1 MIGASCAPAEQ
12 RLDDCRADRHDEHRF
27 DEKAEPGELH
37 ELATGGRA
45 LHLTLRIQRRVPL
58 LAIELAHQPAGRKAQ
73 MQWSTQVFGGR
84 LAWQVT
90 LSEKCVRLAQKMQVG
105 PCIPVGIQ
113 P

>member
-1 MIGASCAPAEQ
+1 MTGASPAPAEQ

-58 LAIELAHQPAGRKAQ
+58 LAIELAHQPAGRKGLRCIGLRRFLVVGAA
-73 MQWSTQVFGGR
+73 G
-84 LAWQVT
+84 LAGYFKR
-90 LSEKCVRLAQKMQVG
+90 EMR
-105 PCIPVGIQ
+105 
-113 P
+113 

>member
-1 MIGASCAPAEQ
+1 MTGASCAPAEQ

-58 LAIELAHQPAGRKAQ
+58 LAIELAHQPAGRKGLRCTGLRRSLVVG
-73 MQWSTQVFGGR
+73 WPGR
-84 LAWQVT
+84 
-90 LSEKCVRLAQKMQVG
+90 S
-105 PCIPVGIQ
+105 P
-113 P
+113 